1 MDDGWTLPRSRR
13 SSAGGLPTYNSVVT
27 SQPTSTRGEGFDRG
41 EVIRMQSFSAVSSV
55 SMPPPAPFAP
65 SSVGDSSRVPSP
77 APPAPSSVGDSSG
90 VPPPAPP
97 APSSVGDSSLMPP
110 PAPLRAST
118 KVSQSGQG
126 VRVSSSVA
134 DYALPLPTLAMRSEK
149 PAGAMSIAAE
159 LALARKSSLR
169 GSRGSLIAR

>member
-1 MDDGWTLPRSRR
+1 VDDGWTLPRPRH
-13 SSAGGLPTYNSVVT
+13 SSAGSLPTYNSVVT
-27 SQPTSTRGEGFDRG
+27 SQPTSTQGEGFDRG

-55 SMPPPAPFAP
+55 SMPPPAPPAP
-65 SSVGDSSRVPSP
+65 SSVGDSSR
-77 APPAPSSVGDSSG
+77 

-97 APSSVGDSSLMPP
+97 APSSVGNGSLMPP
-110 PAPLRAST
+110 PAPPRAST

-126 VRVSSSVA
+126 VRVSSSVM

-159 LALARKSSLR
+159 
-169 GSRGSLIAR
+169 

>member
-65 SSVGDSSRVPSP
+65 SSVGDSSRVPPP
-77 APPAPSSVGDSSG
+77 ALPAPSSVGDSSG

-126 VRVSSSVA
+126 VRMSSSVA

>member
-65 SSVGDSSRVPSP
+65 SSVGDSSR
-77 APPAPSSVGDSSG
+77 

-169 GSRGSLIAR
+169 GSRESLIAR

>member
-65 SSVGDSSRVPSP
+65 SSVGDSSR
-77 APPAPSSVGDSSG
+77 